1 MTRELLRPKV
11 LIYDKLDST
20 NLEALRILND
30 ISSACWLIAYEQFGG
45 VGRYGKTWH
54 SCFGNFSSSLL
65 FFPTG
70 DDSQFAQRSFITALA
85 VRDTIIEFEVPPD
98 FITLKWPNVVLID
111 NKKVA
116 GILLQ
121 SATTLSKESIDYWS
135 WCKLSSIEK
144 ENEVGFA
151 TANLIL
157 RFC

>member
-65 FFPTG
+65 FFPNG
-70 DDSQFAQRSFITALA
+70 DESQFAQ
-85 VRDTIIEFEVPPD
+85 EV
-98 FITLKWPNVVLID
+98 LLLHWLYE
-111 NKKVA
+111 
-116 GILLQ
+116 ILLLNLKFLP
-121 SATTLSKESIDYWS
+121 TL
-135 WCKLSSIEK
+135 L
-144 ENEVGFA
+144 
-151 TANLIL
+151 L
-157 RFC
+157 